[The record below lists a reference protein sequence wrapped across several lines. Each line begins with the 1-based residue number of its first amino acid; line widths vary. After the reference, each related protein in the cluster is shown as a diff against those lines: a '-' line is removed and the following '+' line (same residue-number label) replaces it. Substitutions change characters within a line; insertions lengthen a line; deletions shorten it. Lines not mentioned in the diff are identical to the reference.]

1 MAEGR
6 WLQLTEVGIFCDTC
20 KPRDLSQ
27 WTLNPQLTDSTGPTI
42 GQLQPSASRIM
53 TDDREQRPS
62 PQSSANKINAL
73 RESPKRRQFIA
84 FSWLYQNYRLN
95 SSSSIRKVPQRF
107 LCLIRA
113 FESLHA
119 RTPLPTCGEYFT
131 VLGYA
136 AWFRAAVVGRSFLWS
151 WIYWQSKLFIR
162 HMRELQT

>member
-1 MAEGR
+1 MAKPMAEGR

-27 WTLNPQLTDSTGPTI
+27 WTPNPQLTDSTGPTI

-84 FSWLYQNYRLN
+84 FS
-95 SSSSIRKVPQRF
+95 
-107 LCLIRA
+107 
-113 FESLHA
+113 
-119 RTPLPTCGEYFT
+119 
-131 VLGYA
+131 
-136 AWFRAAVVGRSFLWS
+136 
-151 WIYWQSKLFIR
+151 
-162 HMRELQT
+162 